1 MLNGADD
8 LVSYL
13 EKKLGVRTGQV
24 TKDGLL
30 NGHSFRIGAA
40 TTPAEH
46 KVEDHLI
53 QTLGR
58 WVSQSYVRYCHTA
71 HSIIKRDGI

>member
-1 MLNGADD
+1 MGFNSD
-8 LVSYL
+8 
-13 EKKLGVRTGQV
+13 
-24 TKDGLL
+24 LL

-71 HSIIKRDGI
+71 HSIIKRAQQALLL

>member
-1 MLNGADD
+1 MGFNSD
-8 LVSYL
+8 
-13 EKKLGVRTGQV
+13 
-24 TKDGLL
+24 LL

-71 HSIIKRDGI
+71 QTDDPVANRSIFIPKRKGSVF